1 MNKQK
6 MQLKSNSMD
15 KQEITKIK
23 RNRQARYKA
32 AAQDEQTR
40 NIIKAKQDK

>member
-1 MNKQK
+1 

-15 KQEITKIK
+15 KQEIAKIK

-32 AAQDEQTR
+32 AAWDE
-40 NIIKAKQDK
+40 